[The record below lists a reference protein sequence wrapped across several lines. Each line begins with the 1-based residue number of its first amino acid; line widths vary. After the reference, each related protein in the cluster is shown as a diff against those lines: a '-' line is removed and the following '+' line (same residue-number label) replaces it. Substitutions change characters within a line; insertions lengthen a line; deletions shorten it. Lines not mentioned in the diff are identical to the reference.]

1 MEAILTE
8 MFNVLNV
15 SVYIQDIAKSMTVWP
30 SMEVIL
36 TEMFNVFFLMSVYIY
51 NKTYNL

>member
-15 SVYIQDIAKSMTVWP
+15 SVYIQDIAKVWQLVWP

-36 TEMFNVFFLMSVYIY
+36 TEMFNVFFFNVSVYIQQ
-51 NKTYNL
+51 NI